1 MDMRYAELVA
11 PMIVEERLRGASRCH
26 LMAQLGRNKNTRSDR
41 GWHRLRA
48 LLPSWTT
55 GMRTLPAAGC

>member
-11 PMIVEERLRGASRCH
+11 PMLVEERLRGAARH
-26 LMAQLGRNKNTRSDR
+26 HVVAQLGPTKNAKGDR

-48 LLPSWTT
+48 LLPGRTA